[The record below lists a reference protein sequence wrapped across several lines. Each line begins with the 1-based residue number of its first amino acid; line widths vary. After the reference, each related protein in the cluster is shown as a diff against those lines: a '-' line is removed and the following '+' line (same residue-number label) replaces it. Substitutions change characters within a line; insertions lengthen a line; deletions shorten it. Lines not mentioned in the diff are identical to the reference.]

1 MRVRWIRKTAVLGL
15 AAYGAYQLYELV
27 RPRAVQLRT
36 NAVPPLEQAVD
47 TAKVAAGQ
55 VRDDI
60 TSAKDDIVDD
70 VKTAVDDEQELLG
83 TAAHEAR
90 MAVDG
95 EHPEPSTPGSGSVAP
110 GYS

>member
-36 NAVPPLEQAVD
+36 NAVPPLGQAVD
-47 TAKVAAGQ
+47 SAKGAAVQ
-55 VRDDI
+55 VKDDI
-60 TSAKDDIVDD
+60 TSAKDDVVDD
-70 VKTAVDDEQELLG
+70 VKTAVDDQQELLG

-95 EHPEPSTPGSGSVAP
+95 EHAESATPGSGTAA
-110 GYS
+110 GLN

>member
-27 RPRAVQLRT
+27 RPRAEQLRT
-36 NAVPPLEQAVD
+36 NAIPPIGQAVD
-47 TAKVAAGQ
+47 SARDAAAQ
-55 VRDDI
+55 VKDDI
-60 TSAKDDIVDD
+60 TSAKDDVTDD
-70 VKTAVDDEQELLG
+70 VKIAVDDQGELLK

-95 EHPEPSTPGSGSVAP
+95 EHPEPATPGSAAGVT
-110 GYS
+110 